1 MVSKLQHCICLINK
15 PMVLPT
21 LNSVIKVDLNYW
33 NNSRIYGRGFNPWWS
48 HAHPTP
54 TLQKKLFIIMWYL
67 SQEKQKVNVTKNCS
81 GWQQFWLLQDLKKS
95 FFWLEEINQK
105 KRIIRRKKKNIIN
118 PPVWLQFFE
127 YKEKKRIQILLLKT
141 LLAKEVGQA

>member
-1 MVSKLQHCICLINK
+1 MVFKIQHCICLINK

-33 NNSRIYGRGFNPWWS
+33 NNSRLYGRGFNPWWKPRPP
-48 HAHPTP
+48 HPHST
-54 TLQKKLFIIMWYL
+54 KKLFIIMWYL

-81 GWQQFWLLQDLKKS
+81 GWQQFWLLQEKKS
-95 FFWLEEINQK
+95 FFDLK
-105 KRIIRRKKKNIIN
+105 KIIRKKNIRRKKKHNKS
-118 PPVWLQFFE
+118 PCWLQFFE

-141 LLAKEVGQA
+141 LLAKEVGQV